1 MGCCGIYDGHD
12 GSGEDAL
19 EWRGGGARNC
29 MDAWMWYI
37 STSIRAAQ

>member
-1 MGCCGIYDGHD
+1 MGCCGINIYDGHD

-29 MDAWMWYI
+29 MDVVHQY
-37 STSIRAAQ
+37 